1 VAKDENEDDEE
12 DEDDE
17 DAEDADGDENDGL
30 DKNNEVAEDDENVVA
45 LAEIDR
51 INENINKTRVD
62 GLQTLHAVSN
72 QRILYSKHI
81 LPISNYS
88 FTALFRRPGQEQC
101 GEEEFA
107 LLCRL

>member
-62 GLQTLHAVSN
+62 GLQTLHAVSYHGS
-72 QRILYSKHI
+72 LYPEHI
-81 LPISNYS
+81 LLIQIHS
-88 FTALFRRPGQEQC
+88 FSSVSALRARTMW
-101 GEEEFA
+101 
-107 LLCRL
+107 